1 MKSVFKILG
10 FLMFFSLISC
20 DKELYDEPIHR
31 SNKFKVEKIS
41 ANQLMQQIS
50 NPTIKNYLSTL
61 TKDLSGNLEGR
72 LTDEELLYFQM
83 FVKENEYT
91 SYSLRL
97 NDFSTEKPYFLDF
110 VIKTDSE
117 GEKAGFIKY
126 IPEEATSTF
135 DSRTFTGDIEVINL
149 NNHVVANN
157 AVVGGIAIN
166 QASIAA
172 TQCFSAIQLVQH
184 NCTHGGN
191 HAPGEACDGPGGNNG
206 YYEII
211 ITNFCLTFPEDLN
224 FIAAPD
230 VSMGDNSGGGF
241 VPLSAVDVAFNNF
254 LSTLT
259 PEQTDV
265 LATNPKLIEYLKD
278 NEVSNDSKDK
288 VLQLIA
294 IVLENDLELDFSP
307 QNEVNEDITNLS
319 ELSDYVESIH
329 FDVEDDAVGNVS
341 TNNQEQNVGTKTI
354 ALSPIIDLTIEVV
367 STPQPNF
374 SLDTSN
380 STSYISNVVI
390 GNDWVQNSMIIS
402 KMNYSSTHAQ
412 ITLMGYVNIG
422 INIPSLGLQFGIKQR
437 RKITFLIDKTT
448 GELCCSTITKL

>member
-1 MKSVFKILG
+1 MKSVFKTVG
-10 FLMFFSLISC
+10 FLLFFSLISC
-20 DKELYDEPIHR
+20 EKDLYDEPIHQ
-31 SNKFKVEKIS
+31 SNKVKIEKIS

-50 NPTIKNYLSTL
+50 NPIIKNYMSTL
-61 TKDLSGNLEGR
+61 TKDLSGNLGSR

-97 NDFSTEKPYFLDF
+97 NDFSTDKPYFLDF

-157 AVVGGIAIN
+157 AVVSGVAIN

-224 FIAAPD
+224 FVSAPD
-230 VSMGDNSGGGF
+230 ISMGDNSGGGF
-241 VPLSAVDVAFNNF
+241 VPLSPTDVAFNNF

-265 LATNPKLIEYLKD
+265 LATSPGLIQYIKD
-278 NEVSNDSKDK
+278 NEVSVESQ
-288 VLQLIA
+288 VFA
-294 IVLENDLELDFSP
+294 LELITISI
-307 QNEVNEDITNLS
+307 VNNATIEINP
-319 ELSDYVESIH
+319 
-329 FDVEDDAVGNVS
+329 NNNS
-341 TNNQEQNVGTKTI
+341 TNSNVFTDSTDLLGIFNGNSSIPGVVDFENPTDQNGRFGIFKFQLNSFGGIMVKAKINETGNSYDVTNVTSQLYGISFFSQWEQDDYDVTFLPNNKIKIIVSGHLKTSGFLNEI
-354 ALSPIIDLTIEVV
+354 GLEIHQNYILTVIYDSEWGIID
-367 STPQPNF
+367 
-374 SLDTSN
+374 
-380 STSYISNVVI
+380 Y
-390 GNDWVQNSMIIS
+390 S
-402 KMNYSSTHAQ
+402 KWE
-412 ITLMGYVNIG
+412 
-422 INIPSLGLQFGIKQR
+422 KQR
-437 RKITFLIDKTT
+437 
-448 GELCCSTITKL
+448 